1 MMMELLS
8 WRSFQ
13 AQQQTFI
20 LKITTHGDVQFMSW
34 MQYFKAIYLDYPSGN
49 PSHVQGSI
57 LVTHHF
63 MQDH

>member
-1 MMMELLS
+1 MMVLTP
-8 WRSFQ
+8 WRGFN

-34 MQYFKAIYLDYPSGN
+34 VLDLREIYLDYPSGN
-49 PSHVQGSI
+49 PNHVHGSI

-63 MQDH
+63 MQDQ

>member
-1 MMMELLS
+1 MMMGLIP

-20 LKITTHGDVQFMSW
+20 LKTATHGDVQFMSW
-34 MQYFKAIYLDYPSGN
+34 MKYFKAIYLDHPSGN
-49 PSHVQGSI
+49 PAHVQGSI

-63 MQDH
+63 MQDN